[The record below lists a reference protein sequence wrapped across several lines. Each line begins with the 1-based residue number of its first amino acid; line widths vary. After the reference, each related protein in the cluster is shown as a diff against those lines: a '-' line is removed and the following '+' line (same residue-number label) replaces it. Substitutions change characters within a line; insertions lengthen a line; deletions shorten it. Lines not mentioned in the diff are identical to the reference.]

1 MYEVKVRI
9 RGIVPLLQHKFASL
23 DSLME
28 GATKKTGA
36 SDYSLEWMDTMY
48 VSPDGFLFQPAAHIE
63 GALVNAAVLFKVK
76 GRGGKTWKD
85 AVRAYSYVKPEEIIH
100 LCGGEPVCAPGPEL
114 LRNPTEH
121 LRVDVRRVKINRA
134 AVARS
139 RLLIAAGWELAFRVE
154 VHDDQVRPDVLRAI
168 ANEAGR
174 AVGIG
179 DFRPRYG
186 RFEVVEFEVQ
196 Q

>member
-1 MYEVKVRI
+1 MYEVKVKI
-9 RGIVPLLQHKFASL
+9 RGIVPLLQHRFASL

-48 VSPDGFLFQPAAHIE
+48 VNPDGVLFQPAAHIE
-63 GALVNAAVLFKVK
+63 GALVGAAVLFKVK

-85 AVRAYSYVKPEEIIH
+85 AVRAYCYVLPEEIVH
-100 LCGGEPVCAPGPEL
+100 LRDGEPVRAPGPEI
-114 LRNPTEH
+114 LRHPTEH
-121 LRVDVRRVKINRA
+121 LRVDVRQVRIKRA

-154 VHDDQVRPDVLRAI
+154 VHDEQVRPDVLLAI
-168 ANEAGR
+168 LDESGR

-186 RFEVVEFEVQ
+186 RFEVVQFEAQ
-196 Q
+196 P